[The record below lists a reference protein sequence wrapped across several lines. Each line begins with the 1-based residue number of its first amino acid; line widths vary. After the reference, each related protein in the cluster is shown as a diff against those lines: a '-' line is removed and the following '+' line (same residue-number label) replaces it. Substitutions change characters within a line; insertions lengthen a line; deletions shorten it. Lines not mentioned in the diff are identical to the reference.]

1 MKRLRFL
8 IALWASKLCLR
19 LLRLLKRNATCT
31 PGKIAIMIDKN
42 FLGGLQMPKTVIA
55 VTGTNGKTTVSNLLS
70 DILTKNGYKVTNN
83 SFGSNIRPGIASAL
97 LEDATLLGKA
107 KKDIAILEVDER
119 SSLLI
124 YPHIQPDFL
133 ICNNIMRDSVK
144 RNAHTEFIQ
153 YIISSALTEK
163 THLIL
168 NGDDLNAATLAPQC
182 KQRTYFGM
190 EAEKPEITQKP
201 YISDVT
207 YCPSCGGELKAEYLR
222 YNHIGRMYCESC
234 GMKSPALDFAV
245 TDIDRE
251 NLTFTVRHPKGQDT
265 YTLISDNIVN
275 VFNFCGVIAMLT
287 QLGLTSDQMA
297 KGFDAGKIVKSRF
310 DKMTVGDRELYILL
324 AKGQNP
330 IALARTFDYIVHLPG
345 ENKGIVINDDDL
357 EDNIQN
363 SESTCWLYDC
373 DFRYLAHPSV
383 GQIVFAGPRRFD
395 QLLRA
400 KMAGVEESKIR
411 LIEQPEKAADGLDI
425 ESCGDVFFLYE
436 MYRTKDSAIIK
447 RELIAKM
454 EGGSTN
460 EN

>member
-1 MKRLRFL
+1 MKKLRFL
-8 IALWASKLCLR
+8 LALWASKLCLH

-31 PGKIAIMIDKN
+31 PGKIAVAIDKN
-42 FLGGLQMPKTVIA
+42 FLGGLQLPKTVIA
-55 VTGTNGKTTVSNLLS
+55 VTGTNGKTTVSNLLT
-70 DILTKNGYKVTNN
+70 DILTRNGYRVTNN
-83 SFGSNIRPGIASAL
+83 SFGSNIRAGIASAL
-97 LEDATLLGKA
+97 LEDATLTGKA
-107 KKDIAILEVDER
+107 KKDIAVLEVDER
-119 SSLLI
+119 SSLLV
-124 YPHIQPDFL
+124 YPFIQPDYL

-153 YIISSALTEK
+153 YIISSALTDK

-168 NGDDLNAATLAPQC
+168 NSDDLNASTLAPQC
-182 KQRTYFGM
+182 GKRTYFGM
-190 EAEKPEITQKP
+190 EAEIPEVSAQP

-207 YCPSCGGELKAEYLR
+207 YCPNCGGELKAEYLR
-222 YNHIGRMYCESC
+222 YNHIGRMYCQSC
-234 GMKSPALDFAV
+234 GMASPTPDFAV
-245 TDIDRE
+245 THIDRE
-251 NLTFTVRHPKGQDT
+251 NHTFTLRHPRGEDT

-275 VFNFCGVIAMLT
+275 VFNFCGVVAMLT
-287 QLGLTSDQMA
+287 QLGLTHEQIA
-297 KGFDAGKIVKSRF
+297 LGFDAGKIIQSRF
-310 DKMTVGDRELYILL
+310 DKMTIGDRSLYILL

-357 EDNIQN
+357 EDNIHN

-400 KMAGVEESKIR
+400 KMAGVDESRIR
-411 LIEQPEKAADGLDI
+411 LIEQPEKAAEGLDI
-425 ESCGDVFFLYE
+425 SACKDVFFLYE
-436 MYRTKDSAIIK
+436 MYRTKDSAVIK
-447 RELIAKM
+447 KDLIAKM
-454 EGGSTN
+454 EGVTH

>member
-1 MKRLRFL
+1 MKKLRFL
-8 IALWASKLCLR
+8 VALWASKLCLR

-31 PGKIAIMIDKN
+31 PGKIAVALDKN
-42 FLGGLQMPKTVIA
+42 FLGGLKLPKTVIA

-83 SFGSNIRPGIASAL
+83 SLGSNIRAGIASAL
-97 LEDATLLGKA
+97 LEDSTLTGKA
-107 KKDIAILEVDER
+107 KKDIAVLEVDER
-119 SSLLI
+119 SSLLV
-124 YPHIQPDFL
+124 YPHIKPDYL

-168 NGDDLNAATLAPQC
+168 NADDLNTVTLALQC
-182 KQRTYFGM
+182 VKRTYFGM
-190 EAEKPEITQKP
+190 EAEKPEQSAKP

-207 YCPSCGGELKAEYLR
+207 YCPQCGGELKAEYLR
-222 YNHIGRMYCESC
+222 YNHIGRMYCTC
-234 GMKSPALDFAV
+234 CDMKSPVPEFAV

-251 NLTFTVRHPKGQDT
+251 NSTFTVRHPQGKDT

-275 VFNFCGVIAMLT
+275 IFNFCGVIAMLM
-287 QLGLTSDQMA
+287 QLGLSHEQIA
-297 KGFDAGKIVKSRF
+297 LGFDVGKIVKSRF
-310 DKMTVGDRELYILL
+310 DKMTVGGRELYVLL

-330 IALARTFDYIVHLPG
+330 IALARTFDYIAHLPG

-357 EDNIQN
+357 EDNINN

-383 GQIVFAGPRRFD
+383 GQIVFAGPRRYD

-400 KMAGVEESKIR
+400 KMAGVDESKIR
-411 LIEQPEKAADGLDI
+411 LIAEPERAAEGLDTDN
-425 ESCGDVFFLYE
+425 CGDVFFLYE
-436 MYRTKDSAIIK
+436 MYRTKDSAVIK

-454 EGGSTN
+454 EGAAH